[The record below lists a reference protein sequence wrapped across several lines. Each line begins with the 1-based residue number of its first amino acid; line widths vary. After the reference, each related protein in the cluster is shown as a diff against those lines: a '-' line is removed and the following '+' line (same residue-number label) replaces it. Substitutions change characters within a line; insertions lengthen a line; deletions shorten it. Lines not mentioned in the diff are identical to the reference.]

1 MMVKKIKNVLISLSG
16 LVLLLNSCSESPK
29 VENKEFLI
37 KGETMG
43 STYEV
48 KYISNTENNYQNS
61 IDSLLLA
68 FNKSISTYDST
79 SRISKIF
86 RGEEKEMDKIISEV
100 IKKAKDVYE
109 FSDGSFDISVG
120 PLSNA
125 WGWGFKNREQMDSIK
140 VKQLLSFVG
149 FNKVKIENNA
159 LILDSGMY
167 LDFNSIA
174 PGYAADLI
182 GEYLMAHGITNF
194 MIEVGGE
201 ILCKGKNLN
210 GKFWRIGI
218 EKPMEGTEG
227 KNPLEGIIE
236 LQDEALAT
244 SGNYRRV
251 FYENGRRFAHTL
263 NPLTGWPVSHNLLSA
278 TVICKTAI
286 EADAYATLCM
296 VIGLEKAIEK
306 FKDKNEVGLYLIYED
321 ENKNLKEYLSPN
333 LKSRFTD
340 NN

>member
-1 MMVKKIKNVLISLSG
+1 MTLNKIKNTFTGLIG
-16 LVLLLNSCSESPK
+16 LTLLFNSCSESPK
-29 VENKEFLI
+29 SENKEI
-37 KGETMG
+37 TINGETMG

-48 KYISNTENNYQNS
+48 KYVSSSDQNYQNS
-61 IDSLLLA
+61 IDSLLIA

-79 SRISKIF
+79 SRISKIL
-86 RGEEKEMDKIISEV
+86 RGEEKEMDAIISEV
-100 IKKAKDVYE
+100 INKAKEVYE
-109 FSDGSFDISVG
+109 FSGGYFDISIG

-125 WGWGFKNREQMDSIK
+125 WGWGFKNREKMDSLK
-140 VKQLLSFVG
+140 VKELLKVVG
-149 FNKVKIENNA
+149 FDKVKTENNN
-159 LILDSGMY
+159 LILDSGMF

-182 GEYLMAHGITNF
+182 GEYLIAHGISNF

-201 ILCKGKNLN
+201 ILCKGKNKE

-218 EKPMEGTEG
+218 EKPLEGTDG

-251 FYENGRRFAHTL
+251 FYENGRRYAHTL

-278 TVICKTAI
+278 TVISKSAM

-296 VIGLEKAIEK
+296 VLGLEKAIEK
-306 FKDKNEVGLYLIYED
+306 FENKKEIALYLIYED
-321 ENKNLKEYLSPN
+321 ENKNLKEYISPN
-333 LKSRFTD
+333 LKSKFTD